1 MFTLFSIGIGL
12 DLNELLHVQ
21 AKKNHE
27 QRICGCYCFCEKRN
41 KGPLDGADVNLY
53 IVCKKCLH
61 GYQGWTPR
69 PALWGRGRSPPRPA
83 P

>member
-1 MFTLFSIGIGL
+1 MFALFSIGIGL

-41 KGPLDGADVNLY
+41 KGPLDGAEVNLN
-53 IVCKKCLH
+53 IVCKK
-61 GYQGWTPR
+61 YPT
-69 PALWGRGRSPPRPA
+69 
-83 P
+83 

>member
-1 MFTLFSIGIGL
+1 MLAFFFIGFGL
-12 DLNELLHVQ
+12 DLNESSHVQ
-21 AKKNHE
+21 AQIPQE

-61 GYQGWTPR
+61 GYPLQAT
-69 PALWGRGRSPPRPA
+69 
-83 P
+83 